1 MSAARPPEGAQHR
14 SAQHEGTPVSG
25 APVKATGP
33 LAGVRVI
40 DLTTV
45 LMGPSA
51 TQALADLGADVIKVE
66 PPDGDGTRMIGPAS
80 KEKMGPL
87 YLGLNRNKRSIVLN
101 LKQEEGRAAFLR
113 LAETADVVTYNVRPK
128 AMERLRLSY
137 EDLVAVNPRI
147 IYVGMVGFSQR
158 GRYAPAPA
166 FDDLIQAAIGLPPVL
181 GISGGCEPRF
191 VPLNIADRSV
201 GLYAFGVIASAL
213 YAREKSGKGQR
224 VDVPM
229 FETMVPYLLGDHLYG
244 QKYVPARGGYGYPR
258 LLAQSRV
265 PYQTKDGYLACALY
279 TDEHWRRFLAMIG
292 QSELMDSDPRFSD
305 LTARTANIDAL
316 YGMVGRVLREKTTQ
330 EWTRLLTEADIPVAP
345 VHSFDTLMNDAHLKD
360 IGFFREENVPSIG
373 TIRETAVPSEWHGTP
388 PTGYRPPP
396 TLGEHSAEVLRE
408 IGYSEA
414 EIDRLLQDAS
424 APRADAKQQPQ

>member
-1 MSAARPPEGAQHR
+1 
-14 SAQHEGTPVSG
+14 VSG
-25 APVKATGP
+25 VPGKATGP

-66 PPDGDGTRMIGPAS
+66 PPDGDGTRIIGPAS
-80 KEKMGPL
+80 QEKMGPI
-87 YLGLNRNKRSIVLN
+87 YLGVNRNKRSIVLN
-101 LKQEEGRAAFLR
+101 LKQAAGRAAFLR

-137 EDLVAVNPRI
+137 EDLAAVNPRI

-158 GRYAPAPA
+158 GRYGPAPA
-166 FDDLIQAAIGLPPVL
+166 FDDLIQAAMGLPPVL

-191 VPLNIADRSV
+191 VPLNIVDRSV
-201 GLYAFGVIASAL
+201 GLYAFGVITSAL
-213 YAREKSGKGQR
+213 YAREKTGKGQR

-244 QKYVPARGGYGYPR
+244 HKYVPSRGGYGYPR

-265 PYQTKDGYLACALY
+265 PYPTKDGYLACAMY

-292 QSELMDSDPRFSD
+292 RSELMEQDPRFFD
-305 LTARTANIDAL
+305 LTSRTANIEAI
-316 YGMVGRVLREKTTQ
+316 YTMVSCILREKTTE
-330 EWTRLLTEADIPVAP
+330 EWTRLLNEADIPVAP
-345 VHSFDTLMNDAHLKD
+345 VHNFETLMEDPHLKD

-373 TIRETAVPSEWHGTP
+373 VIRETAVPSEWHGTP

-396 TLGEHSAEVLRE
+396 TVGEHSAEVLRE
-408 IGYSEA
+408 IGYGDA
-414 EIDRLLQDAS
+414 EIESLLQDAGL
-424 APRADAKQQPQ
+424 PGIDAKHPPK